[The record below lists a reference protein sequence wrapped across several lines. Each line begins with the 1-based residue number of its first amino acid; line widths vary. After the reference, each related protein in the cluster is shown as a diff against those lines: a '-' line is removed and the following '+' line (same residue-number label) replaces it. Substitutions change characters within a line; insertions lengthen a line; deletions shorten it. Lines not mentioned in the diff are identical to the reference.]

1 MRGSR
6 KRSLLPFPFVFATI
20 VLTVIALTLFVYQ
33 TLQDGKEVNLS
44 KTVAVYSS
52 LDESSEEKFIK
63 KSESVTEEQDMAEK
77 QNTAEGQNVS
87 EKHPTAEEKA
97 VTFFESKNN
106 VEEKVNDLVENMTLR
121 EKIGQLMVVGFQSKQ
136 IDQHI
141 KTMMTEYHVGGVIL
155 YDRNMETPDQVA
167 SLNNQLQDLALKNKH
182 QIPLMVSIDQEGGK
196 IVRMRDQVSPI
207 PSQQELGQK
216 ADSKEV
222 YHVAYRNGKELA
234 AMGIHVNFAPVLD
247 LSASD
252 SRSFG
257 TEPEKANTLG
267 SQVVTGLTDSGIV
280 ATLKHFPGNGRS
292 NIDPHVETSSVQA
305 NQWDLENKDM
315 YPFKKIIENID
326 NNRFFVMVTH
336 IKYPAYDKE
345 NPASIS
351 PIIIQE
357 LLRKKLG
364 YKGVV
369 VTDDLEMGAVNKY
382 FTYEDLGYKAVES
395 GADLLLVC
403 HTLEN
408 QKKVFNGILEA
419 VQTKKLSEERIDE
432 AVKRILTNKLTS
444 IKSTH
449 VDPIQAKKIV
459 GK

>member
-6 KRSLLPFPFVFATI
+6 KRSLLPFPFMLASI
-20 VLTVIALTLFVYQ
+20 VLIVIVLSLFVYQ
-33 TLQDGKEVNLS
+33 TFRSSGAQDEKGLNLS
-44 KTVAVYSS
+44 KTEVVYAP
-52 LDESSEEKFIK
+52 LDESSEGKFIK
-63 KSESVTEEQDMAEK
+63 KSKNITGEQDMAEK
-77 QNTAEGQNVS
+77 
-87 EKHPTAEEKA
+87 HPGAEEKT
-97 VTFFESKNN
+97 VSFFESKNN

-121 EKIGQLMVVGFQSKQ
+121 EKIGQLMVVGFQGKQ
-136 IDQHI
+136 MDQHI
-141 KTMMTEYHVGGVIL
+141 QTMITEYHAGGVIL

-167 SLNNQLQDLALKNKH
+167 SLNNQLQDLALKSKH

-257 TEPEKANTLG
+257 PEPEKANTLG
-267 SQVVTGLTDSGIV
+267 SQVVTGLMDSGVV

-305 NQWDLENKDM
+305 NQWDLENKDI
-315 YPFKKIIENID
+315 YPFKKIIEHID

-364 YKGVV
+364 YKGIV

-382 FTYEDLGYKAVES
+382 FTYEDLGYKAVEA

-403 HTLEN
+403 HTFEN
-408 QKKVFNGILEA
+408 QKKVFNGIVEA
-419 VQTKKLSEERIDE
+419 VQKKKLSEDRIDE
-432 AVKRILTNKLTS
+432 AVKRILTSKLTS

-449 VDPIQAKKIV
+449 VNPIQAKQMV